1 MASAAILRA
10 GLLAPTAATL
20 AGMFGSTLAIL
31 LVVERQHWRHLRS
44 RTLLQRWWS
53 WLIIAAVYALAVLSG
68 AIPMLLLVALLVAQ
82 GLREYGALVGLPRA
96 YTAVMIVAGVA
107 IEPVALS
114 SPHAYLAL
122 LPVLLIGATL
132 QPLLTQDSQ
141 AGARHLAFVLLG
153 FGYLPLLLGHV
164 LLIYA
169 WIPGGP
175 GLLLAL
181 GLAVALSDVGAFLAG
196 RRFGRRKLAPRLSPN
211 KTWAGIGGNVAGAYL
226 GVALMQFALPP
237 EPSAGKVLLLATLPL
252 VVALGAVWGDLLES
266 LFKRE
271 FGVKDSAA
279 WLPGMG
285 GLLDRM
291 DSLLFVVPLAY
302 YYLRFLTWTGHG
314 PVL

>member
-1 MASAAILRA
+1 MASTAVLRA
-10 GLLAPTAATL
+10 GLLAPTAAAL
-20 AGMFGSTLAIL
+20 AGLFGGTLAIL
-31 LVVERQHWRHLRS
+31 LVVERQHWGHLRG

-53 WLIIAAVYALAVLSG
+53 WLIIAVVYVLAVLGG
-68 AIPMLLLVALLVAQ
+68 AIPMLLLVGLLVVQ
-82 GLREYGALVGLPRA
+82 GLREFGALVGLPGA

-132 QPLLTQDSQ
+132 QPLLDQDVQ
-141 AGARHLAFVLLG
+141 AGARHLAFALLG
-153 FGYLPLLLGHV
+153 FGYLPLLLAHV

-181 GLAVALSDVGAFLAG
+181 GLAVALSDIGAFLAG
-196 RRFGRRKLAPRLSPN
+196 QRFGRRKLAPKLSPN
-211 KTWAGIGGNVAGAYL
+211 KTWAGVGGNVAGAYL
-226 GVALMQFALPP
+226 GVVLMQLALPTQP
-237 EPSAGKVLLLATLPL
+237 FAGNGLLLVTLPL

-271 FGVKDSAA
+271 FSVKDSAA

-285 GLLDRM
+285 GLLDRL
-291 DSLLFVVPLAY
+291 DSLLFAVPLAY
-302 YYLRFLTWTGHG
+302 YFLRFVTWAGSG
-314 PVL
+314 PVH